1 MLDASE
7 YLHLAIDASQK
18 SDHHAA
24 LNYLNQALENEPA
37 NAELIYFQAAEYAEL
52 GLFERAC
59 TGMTKALGLNG
70 QLDTA
75 RFQLGLLHLQLQ
87 RPEASREAFS
97 ALVDLTLDES
107 LRVFGEAYIHLLDD
121 DLMAARV
128 KLETG
133 IANCNNPALS
143 KDMAR
148 ILANLTEEAPQAA
161 PALPADDTA
170 PVFLGAYR
178 NSHES
183 T

>member
-18 SDHHAA
+18 GDHHAA
-24 LNYLNQALENEPA
+24 LNYLSQALENEPA

-59 TGMTKALGLNG
+59 TGMTKALELNG
-70 QLDTA
+70 HLDTA

-87 RPEASREAFS
+87 RPEESRQAFS
-97 ALVDLTLDES
+97 ALVNLTQDES
-107 LRVFGEAYIHLLDD
+107 LRVFGEAYIDLLDD
-121 DLMAARV
+121 DLVGAQT
-128 KLETG
+128 KLEAG
-133 IANCNNPALS
+133 LANCNNPALG

-148 ILANLTEEAPQAA
+148 ILANLTQEAPQAA
-161 PALPADDTA
+161 ATKPDDDAA

-178 NSHES
+178 DSHERN
-183 T
+183 